1 MYRSP
6 TQLRAK
12 KTEDTFLSAF
22 RQLLSDQGFAKT
34 SIDEIALLSGQTRS
48 AFLSRF
54 GTKKAA
60 LFVLFDEYCAEVS
73 ELMTNISLQIQRFD
87 DAEACVNRMSTSLE
101 ARLIKHFASNRAMHE
116 IYLEDLQT
124 DERTQRIFRQLV
136 ELMRQTQEHH
146 LSSVGYTSTGAYCA
160 AQLLV
165 TINYNY
171 VLKAMP
177 AFAREVDLRHDL
189 ISKAVVTAL
198 KF

>member
-124 DERTQRIFRQLV
+124 DE
-136 ELMRQTQEHH
+136 
-146 LSSVGYTSTGAYCA
+146 
-160 AQLLV
+160 
-165 TINYNY
+165 
-171 VLKAMP
+171 
-177 AFAREVDLRHDL
+177 
-189 ISKAVVTAL
+189 
-198 KF
+198 

>member
-12 KTEDTFLSAF
+12 RTEDAFLSAF

-34 SIDEIALLSGQTRS
+34 SIDDIALLSGQTRS

-54 GTKKAA
+54 GTKKAT
-60 LFVLFDEYCAEVS
+60 LFILFDEYCAEVS
-73 ELMTNISLQIQRFD
+73 ALMSDISEQIQHLPS
-87 DAEACVNRMSTSLE
+87 AMACAHLMSISLE
-101 ARLIKHFASNRAMHE
+101 ARLTEHFASNRAMHE
-116 IYLEDLQT
+116 LYLEDLRT

-136 ELMRQTQEHH
+136 GLMRKTQATH
-146 LSSVGYTSTGAYCA
+146 LPKGTYTDTGAYSA

-165 TINYNY
+165 TINFNY
-171 VLKAMP
+171 ALKAMP
-177 AFAREVDLRHDL
+177 AFAREPEQRHAL
-189 ISKAVVTAL
+189 IVEAIAVAL

>member
-12 KTEDTFLSAF
+12 KTEDAFLFAF
-22 RQLLSDQGFAKT
+22 RQLLANQGFAKT
-34 SIDEIALLSGQTRS
+34 SIDDIAILSGQTRS

-54 GTKKAA
+54 GTKKSA
-60 LFVLFDEYCAEVS
+60 LLVLFDEYCSEVS
-73 ELMTNISLQIQRFD
+73 GLMADISTQIQRLPN
-87 DAEACVNRMSTSLE
+87 ATACIHLMSTSFEVKLT
-101 ARLIKHFASNRAMHE
+101 KHFASNRAMHE
-116 IYLEDLQT
+116 LYLEDLRT

-136 ELMRQTQEHH
+136 DLMRKTQEKH
-146 LSSVGYTSTGAYCA
+146 LPRGTYTDTGAYSA

-165 TINYNY
+165 TVNYNY

-177 AFAREVDLRHDL
+177 AFAREAGVRHVM
-189 ISKAVVTAL
+189 ISEAVSTLL